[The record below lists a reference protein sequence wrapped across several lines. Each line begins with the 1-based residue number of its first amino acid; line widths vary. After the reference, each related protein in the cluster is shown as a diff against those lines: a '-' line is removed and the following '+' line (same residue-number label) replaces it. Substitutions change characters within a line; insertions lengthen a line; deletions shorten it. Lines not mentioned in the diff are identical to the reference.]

1 MSKNMVLMF
10 LPGHRKLPDYREFL
24 IIILLNPSNYDKIF
38 DGVEL
43 KSPTPFFVAYS
54 LSIRM

>member
-43 KSPTPFFVAYS
+43 KSPTPFFVA
-54 LSIRM
+54 